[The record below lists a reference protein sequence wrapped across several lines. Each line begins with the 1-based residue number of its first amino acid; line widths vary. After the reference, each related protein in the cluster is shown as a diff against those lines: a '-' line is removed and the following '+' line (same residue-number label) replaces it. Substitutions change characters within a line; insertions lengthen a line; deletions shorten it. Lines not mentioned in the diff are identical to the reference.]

1 MTQGIAFF
9 DFDDTLARGDSILPF
24 LLYCIRKRIAPRR
37 QLVKAA
43 GAFLYWKLRPSRA
56 SRAKSATLSFLKG
69 RSADEMFDVA
79 RAFFRDEYLPRFYQD
94 GLTELW
100 SLRSQGMKLV
110 VVSASPD
117 VYMRALPEFMPIDA
131 VLSTR
136 CEVGGDGRYTGQVGE
151 NCKGE
156 EKVRR
161 IEQYL
166 KENGFVLD
174 MKCSSAYG
182 DSPSDADMMALV
194 NRAVL
199 VNPKKRFAPAAG
211 RHCRP
216 LDVIFL
222 ECVLAAWVSPLRRR
236 VGGFPIAPGTP
247 SARRFGNI
255 LSSEQYKTRF

>member
-43 GAFLYWKLRPSRA
+43 GTFLYWKLRPSRA

-69 RSADEMFDVA
+69 RSADEMLDVA

-100 SLRSQGMKLV
+100 SLRSQGM
-110 VVSASPD
+110 
-117 VYMRALPEFMPIDA
+117 MRALPEFMPLDA

-161 IEQYL
+161 IKQYL

-199 VNPKKRFAPAAG
+199 VNPKKA
-211 RHCRP
+211 
-216 LDVIFL
+216 L
-222 ECVLAAWVSPLRRR
+222 LRRR
-236 VGGFPIAPGTP
+236 PDGIVVHWT
-247 SARRFGNI
+247 
-255 LSSEQYKTRF
+255 

>member
-24 LLYCIRKRIAPRR
+24 LLYCIRKRISPRR
-37 QLVKAA
+37 QLIKAA
-43 GAFLYWKLRPSRA
+43 GSFLYWKLRPSRA

-69 RSADEMFDVA
+69 RSADEMLDVA

-161 IEQYL
+161 IKQYL

-199 VNPKKRFAPAAG
+199 VNPKKA
-211 RHCRP
+211 
-216 LDVIFL
+216 L
-222 ECVLAAWVSPLRRR
+222 LRRR
-236 VGGFPIAPGTP
+236 PDGIVVHWT
-247 SARRFGNI
+247 
-255 LSSEQYKTRF
+255 

>member
-9 DFDDTLARGDSILPF
+9 DFDDTLAHGDSILPF
-24 LLYCIRKRIAPRR
+24 LLYCIRKRISPRR

-69 RSADEMFDVA
+69 RSADEMLDVA

-117 VYMRALPEFMPIDA
+117 VYMRALPEFMPLDA

-199 VNPKKRFAPAAG
+199 VNPKKA
-211 RHCRP
+211 
-216 LDVIFL
+216 L
-222 ECVLAAWVSPLRRR
+222 LRRR
-236 VGGFPIAPGTP
+236 PDGIVVHWT
-247 SARRFGNI
+247 
-255 LSSEQYKTRF
+255 

>member
-24 LLYCIRKRIAPRR
+24 LLYCIRRGIAPRR

-69 RSADEMFDVA
+69 RSADEMLDVA

-117 VYMRALPEFMPIDA
+117 VYMRALPEFMPLDA

-161 IEQYL
+161 IKQYL

-174 MKCSSAYG
+174 MKCSSAYLLP
-182 DSPSDADMMALV
+182 DT
-194 NRAVL
+194 NR
-199 VNPKKRFAPAAG
+199 P
-211 RHCRP
+211 
-216 LDVIFL
+216 
-222 ECVLAAWVSPLRRR
+222 
-236 VGGFPIAPGTP
+236 
-247 SARRFGNI
+247 
-255 LSSEQYKTRF
+255 

>member
-1 MTQGIAFF
+1 MLFRCQHRHSYCVVARKGRLGEADGAAEALFHACA
-9 DFDDTLARGDSILPF
+9 DDPARHDAAGAQNRD
-24 LLYCIRKRIAPRR
+24 AR

-43 GAFLYWKLRPSRA
+43 GAFLYWKLRPSQA

-69 RSADEMFDVA
+69 RSADEMLDVA

-199 VNPKKRFAPAAG
+199 VNPKKA
-211 RHCRP
+211 
-216 LDVIFL
+216 L
-222 ECVLAAWVSPLRRR
+222 LRRR
-236 VGGFPIAPGTP
+236 PDGIVVHWT
-247 SARRFGNI
+247 
-255 LSSEQYKTRF
+255 

>member
-24 LLYCIRKRIAPRR
+24 LLYCIRKRISPRR
-37 QLVKAA
+37 QLIKAA
-43 GAFLYWKLRPSRA
+43 GA
-56 SRAKSATLSFLKG
+56 
-69 RSADEMFDVA
+69 
-79 RAFFRDEYLPRFYQD
+79 RFYQD

-161 IEQYL
+161 IKQYL

-182 DSPSDADMMALV
+182 DSPSDADMMALE

-199 VNPKKRFAPAAG
+199 VNPKKA
-211 RHCRP
+211 
-216 LDVIFL
+216 L
-222 ECVLAAWVSPLRRR
+222 LRRR
-236 VGGFPIAPGTP
+236 PDGIVVHWT
-247 SARRFGNI
+247 
-255 LSSEQYKTRF
+255 

>member
-9 DFDDTLARGDSILPF
+9 DFDDTLAHGDSILPF
-24 LLYCIRKRIAPRR
+24 LLYCIRKRISPRR

-69 RSADEMFDVA
+69 RSADEMLDVA

-117 VYMRALPEFMPIDA
+117 VYMRALPEFMPLDA

-161 IEQYL
+161 IEQ
-166 KENGFVLD
+166 
-174 MKCSSAYG
+174 
-182 DSPSDADMMALV
+182 
-194 NRAVL
+194 
-199 VNPKKRFAPAAG
+199 
-211 RHCRP
+211 
-216 LDVIFL
+216 FL
-222 ECVLAAWVSPLRRR
+222 
-236 VGGFPIAPGTP
+236 
-247 SARRFGNI
+247 
-255 LSSEQYKTRF
+255 

>member
-1 MTQGIAFF
+1 MCCTRTARYDTRHCVF

-24 LLYCIRKRIAPRR
+24 LLYCIRKRISPRR
-37 QLVKAA
+37 QLVKAV

-69 RSADEMFDVA
+69 RSADEMLDVA
-79 RAFFRDEYLPRFYQD
+79 RAFFRDEYLPHFYQD

-117 VYMRALPEFMPIDA
+117 VYMRALPEFMPLDA

-161 IEQYL
+161 IKQYL

-199 VNPKKRFAPAAG
+199 VNPKKRFCAG
-211 RHCRP
+211 GRT
-216 LDVIFL
+216 
-222 ECVLAAWVSPLRRR
+222 A
-236 VGGFPIAPGTP
+236 
-247 SARRFGNI
+247 
-255 LSSEQYKTRF
+255 LSSTGRNNSLTALANCAVVSKIMINRKVNYTL

>member
-24 LLYCIRKRIAPRR
+24 LLYCIRRGIAPRR

-43 GAFLYWKLRPSRA
+43 GAFLYWKLRPSR
-56 SRAKSATLSFLKG
+56 
-69 RSADEMFDVA
+69 
-79 RAFFRDEYLPRFYQD
+79 
-94 GLTELW
+94 
-100 SLRSQGMKLV
+100 
-110 VVSASPD
+110 
-117 VYMRALPEFMPIDA
+117 
-131 VLSTR
+131 LSTR

-161 IEQYL
+161 IKQYL

-199 VNPKKRFAPAAG
+199 VNPKKA
-211 RHCRP
+211 
-216 LDVIFL
+216 L
-222 ECVLAAWVSPLRRR
+222 LRRR
-236 VGGFPIAPGTP
+236 PDGIVVHWT
-247 SARRFGNI
+247 
-255 LSSEQYKTRF
+255 